1 MTEVAAVLGDTSQ
14 SVSAITPIWRVSAWK
29 NVWRNCLCV
38 RGRLRMSELLTVR
51 DVAVIMKCSEDA
63 VTKIFAK
70 MEGVI
75 DLGRAETRHKRQYRI
90 LRIPHAVLE
99 AYLSRKAGRTITVKI
114 PDRPER
120 RRRSE
125 SWQNQAILNLA
136 KAAVQNGC
144 SDERIFRL
152 MANRARMLTR
162 VREEY
167 WKENDWSI
175 TEEDIEVDELID
187 QGIL

>member
-1 MTEVAAVLGDTSQ
+1 
-14 SVSAITPIWRVSAWK
+14 
-29 NVWRNCLCV
+29 
-38 RGRLRMSELLTVR
+38 MSELLTVR
-51 DVAVIMKCSEDA
+51 DVSVIMKCSEDA